1 MIIIINNIL
10 QINICGQFQSTQ
22 GVTLASLLRVKWF
35 WVKGLGFQRDWGG
48 YGRGE
53 VIVLTG
59 KLMREGELCV

>member
-1 MIIIINNIL
+1 
-10 QINICGQFQSTQ
+10 
-22 GVTLASLLRVKWF
+22 LASLLRVKWF